1 MDKISLSDGEWK
13 LMNLLWDENPLTI
26 IRMVEALKGDTN
38 WTRATINIMLSRLAE
53 KGAVRIETE
62 GRSKFFYPIIGR
74 EEAIVQET
82 KSTLEKIRT
91 GGIGL
96 LISTIAGETELTE
109 DEVEELY
116 RILKEG
122 VRKGGAEND

>member
-1 MDKISLSDGEWK
+1 MERISLSDGEWK

-26 IRMVEALKGDTN
+26 IKMVEALKDDTN
-38 WTRATINIMLSRLAE
+38 WTRATVNIMLSRLAE
-53 KGAVRIETE
+53 KGAVKIETE
-62 GRSKFFYPIIGR
+62 GRNKFFYPIIGR

-82 KSTLEKIRT
+82 KSTLEKIKT

-96 LISTIAGETELTE
+96 LISTIAGESDLTE
-109 DEVEELY
+109 EDVEELY

-122 VRKGGAEND
+122 VRK